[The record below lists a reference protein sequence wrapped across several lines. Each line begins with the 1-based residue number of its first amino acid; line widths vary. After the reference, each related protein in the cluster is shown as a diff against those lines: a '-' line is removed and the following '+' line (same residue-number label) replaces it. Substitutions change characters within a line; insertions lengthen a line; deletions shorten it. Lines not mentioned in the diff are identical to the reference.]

1 MAKAKAK
8 IETGDNFTLAL
19 RENGTVWSYGNGEKG
34 SLGNGDKRDESE
46 PVEVL
51 DENGKQV
58 DNIIDIGAGENSAIL
73 LTKDG
78 LVYTFGTFDKLDN
91 SGNIVIETKLTAKM
105 ESGLSDIIK
114 VDAHRK

>member
-1 MAKAKAK
+1 MAKAK

-34 SLGNGDKRDESE
+34 SLGNGDKTNKLE

-58 DNIIDIGAGENSAIL
+58 DNIIDIAAGNTNAIL
-73 LTKDG
+73 LTKDKK
-78 LVYTFGTFDKLDN
+78 VYTFGTFDKLDN
-91 SGNIVIETKLTAKM
+91 AGNIVIETKETPEIESSLT
-105 ESGLSDIIK
+105 DIEKIS
-114 VDAHRK
+114 AHRK